1 MRETEGEKKSK
12 CCLVRAQE
20 KIYISTV
27 FFFFFEISNFFS
39 IDDLP
44 VIVGW

>member
-1 MRETEGEKKSK
+1 MREFKGEKKSK

-27 FFFFFEISNFFS
+27 FFFFLISNFFS